1 MLFGLRRIKM
11 PCNCDGIKEEL
22 ALMRE
27 QVGLMRHH
35 SNQNYV
41 LLIEIRD
48 RIMAESA
55 NIMQFLYPVAMEKA
69 PKSLEEV
76 VLAGMVIKNES

>member
-1 MLFGLRRIKM
+1 M

-22 ALMRE
+22 AFMRE
-27 QVGLMRHH
+27 QVEMMRHH
-35 SNQNYV
+35 SNENYV

-48 RIMAESA
+48 RIMAEYA

-76 VLAGMVIKNES
+76 VLAGMVIKNE